1 MERLQAAG
9 VPAAMMMRP
18 DDHERDPHLRSR
30 GVHRE
35 LDQPGLGLVRL
46 EDGPFRSRDIPPV
59 RVTPAPQHGEHTRE
73 ICATVLGLSPPEI
86 EALFAAGVLEEPL
99 RRGGGGMKGQTAIAG
114 LGMTEMGKVYG
125 RTATDFAAEALAL
138 ALDDAGLVKADV
150 DGLLVNANHSA
161 EMAPMLQMSLG
172 LEDLTLVN
180 AMSAY
185 GSSAG
190 TMLQYAAHAIAAG
203 QANVVA
209 CLYADAPLAE
219 GGSASQSYNGRG
231 IGTGTGFSSLRFAYG
246 DYGPANTSYAL
257 ACRRH
262 MHLYGTTHDQLG
274 TIAVGQRAWA
284 QLNPQAQMHG
294 RPMTLDDYHASRWI
308 VEPLHLLDC
317 CLVSNGAV
325 AVIVTSAERARDLRQ
340 PPVYLLG
347 FGQAA
352 PGDTQRAGREPA
364 VHTGAK
370 RSGELALRMADVA
383 LEDIDVLE
391 LYDCYTYTVLVTL
404 EDYGFCEKGEG
415 GAFVADGKLG
425 PGGSLPTNTGGGQL
439 SSFYMWGFTPLSEG
453 VIQARGQGGERQ
465 VPEHDVVLV
474 SGNGGTLNWH
484 STTVLAA

>member
-1 MERLQAAG
+1 
-9 VPAAMMMRP
+9 
-18 DDHERDPHLRSR
+18 
-30 GVHRE
+30 
-35 LDQPGLGLVRL
+35 
-46 EDGPFRSRDIPPV
+46 
-59 RVTPAPQHGEHTRE
+59 
-73 ICATVLGLSPPEI
+73 
-86 EALFAAGVLEEPL
+86 
-99 RRGGGGMKGQTAIAG
+99 MKGEAAIAG

-138 ALDDAGLVKADV
+138 ALDDAGLVKGDI

-190 TMLQYAAHAIAAG
+190 TMLQYAAHAITAG

-209 CLYADAPLAE
+209 CLFADAPLSP
-219 GGSASQSYNGRG
+219 GGSISQSAYNGRG
-231 IGTGTGFSSLRFAYG
+231 IGVGTGFASLRFAYG

-284 QLNPQAQMHG
+284 QLNPRAQMHG
-294 RPMTLDDYHASRWI
+294 KPMTLDDYHESRWI

-347 FGQAA
+347 FGQAG
-352 PGDTQRAGREPA
+352 PGDNQRAGREPA

-383 LEDIDVLE
+383 LED
-391 LYDCYTYTVLVTL
+391 
-404 EDYGFCEKGEG
+404 YGFCEKGEG
-415 GAFVADGKLG
+415 GPFVADGKLG

-453 VIQARGQGGERQ
+453 VIQARGHGGERQ
-465 VPEHDVVLV
+465 VAEHDLVLV

-484 STTVLAA
+484 STTVLGA